1 MSDDSQTSGLSKRRR
16 RANVPGGRSV
26 RHEVWVSA
34 EEEGELYRRAL
45 QQGVTIPRLLFESA
59 VADSGETATARRD
72 SLADLFRAHRELAA
86 IGNNLNQ
93 LARFVNAEGGVP
105 AEVQGELR
113 QAIAT
118 VRNTALRLDE
128 VIDELGIR
136 S

>member
-1 MSDDSQTSGLSKRRR
+1 M
-16 RANVPGGRSV
+16 
-26 RHEVWVSA
+26 
-34 EEEGELYRRAL
+34 
-45 QQGVTIPRLLFESA
+45 
-59 VADSGETATARRD
+59 
-72 SLADLFRAHRELAA
+72 ADLFRAHRELAA